1 MSDNMAS
8 GLRRRLEG
16 RKLTSKI
23 IGYLL
28 LGAIGLVFVFFGV
41 SNKMGG
47 VSIGSVARVNDT
59 LISLADFQNEE
70 NRVQQY
76 YSNLF
81 GGAMDLSAQRNLLK
95 QQALEDLIRAELTSQ
110 AARHEGIVATDAEVR
125 DFIVNRIPVFQDQGQ
140 FQRDRYMGYLQSSRS
155 TAADFEGRVRK
166 EIESERARRLID
178 AALPKTILEEQ
189 RAKELQ
195 DQKLD
200 IAFARVS
207 STDLAKTLK
216 VPASEVQ
223 AKLNDPAFVKK
234 AEEYFKAYQA
244 EWSSPATVKTQHL
257 LIAAKAGDAAAEK
270 AALEKITKLK
280 ERSKTEDLGTLAA
293 QFSED
298 PGSKAKKGVMEAFTR
313 GRMVKEFEDVA
324 FSAKPGEISAPVKS
338 PFGYHLIKVL
348 ERKEAKNPTFDDV
361 KMEVA
366 TRLMARD
373 RAEEQ
378 MKVLEEA
385 VAKGETAKTD
395 EILKTLG
402 VSWEE
407 TGYFGLGSETVPKL
421 PAGPVADA
429 AFELSAAKPMLNRVI
444 HDANARYILKFKGL
458 KTEPSAVAES
468 SGRPRSD
475 SVFGSWVNQFREN
488 SHVTVNPEILKQ

>member
-8 GLRRRLEG
+8 SLRRRLEG

-47 VSIGSVARVNDT
+47 ISIGSVARVNDT

-81 GGAMDLSAQRNLLK
+81 GGQMDLSAQRNLLK

-110 AARHEGIVATDAEVR
+110 AARHNGIVATDAEVR
-125 DFIVNRIPVFQDQGQ
+125 DFIVNRIPVFQDAGQ

-155 TAADFEGRVRK
+155 TAGEFENRVRK

-195 DQKLD
+195 DQKMD
-200 IAFARVS
+200 VAFARVS
-207 STDLAKTLK
+207 SADLAKTLK
-216 VPASEVQ
+216 VPAAEVQ
-223 AKLNDPAFVKK
+223 AKLADPAFVKK
-234 AEEYFKAYQA
+234 AEEYFKAYQT
-244 EWSSPATVKTQHL
+244 EWSSPAMVKVQHL
-257 LIAAKAGDAAAEK
+257 LITAKAGDAAAEK
-270 AALEKITKLK
+270 VALEKISKLK
-280 ERSKTEDLGTLAA
+280 ERSKKEDLGTLAA

-298 PGSKAKKGVMEAFTR
+298 PGSKAKKGIMEPFTR

-348 ERKEAKNPTFDDV
+348 ERKEAKDPKFEDV
-361 KMEVA
+361 KVEVA
-366 TRLMARD
+366 TRVLARD
-373 RAEEQ
+373 RAEDQ
-378 MKVLEEA
+378 MKGLDAA
-385 VAKGETAKTD
+385 VAGGDLAKTD
-395 EILKTLG
+395 EVLKSLG

-407 TGYFGLGSETVPKL
+407 TGYFGLGAETVPKL
-421 PAGPVADA
+421 PSGPVADA
-429 AFELSAAKPMLNRVI
+429 AFEVSAQKPLLNRVI
-444 HDANARYILKFKGL
+444 HDTNARYILKFKGL
-458 KTEPSAVAES
+458 KTETGAVADAS
-468 SGRPRSD
+468 RPRSD
-475 SVFGSWVNQFREN
+475 SVFGSWVNQFREA
-488 SHVTVNPEILKQ
+488 SHVNVNQEIFKQ